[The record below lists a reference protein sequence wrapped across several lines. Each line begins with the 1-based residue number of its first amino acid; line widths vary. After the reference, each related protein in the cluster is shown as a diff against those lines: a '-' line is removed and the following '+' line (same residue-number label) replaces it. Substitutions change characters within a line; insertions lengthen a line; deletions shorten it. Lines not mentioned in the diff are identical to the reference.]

1 MSVAETRS
9 AAAAG
14 ELAANGFPLDPGVHL
29 IEASAGTGKTF
40 TLAHLVLR
48 LVGERQLSLRSLLVV
63 TFTKA
68 AAAELRDRIG
78 RRLQQVQQ
86 LLQTPDPAGHE
97 GLDQELKDWLGTI
110 PLEDHERLR
119 AQLLLALEELDAADI
134 TTIHGFCHR
143 SLQRQ
148 ALEAGLAP
156 EVELEDDGAL
166 LQEQVVHDYW
176 QQQVLPLPAHA
187 LRGLISRG
195 VEIKGLQ
202 TLLATLEGDP
212 TLASPD
218 LPPGWDPEQ
227 PLPPQWLD
235 QWETDWLRFQ
245 ALWEQEGEN
254 LEQALRAAAAE
265 RKQAGIKSKGP
276 YRPSPRLNRAQL
288 LSAWLQAQPCPGSYV
303 ELLEDKTSWIPDYF
317 HPGPI
322 SQAAAALAGPGLRL
336 PQPRLLAAAAAL
348 VDAPAEAVLSHFCH
362 WARAELARRR
372 QRRGRMSYGDLL
384 SSLDPGADG
393 TQRPTLIEAL
403 SQRYEAALIDE
414 FQDTD
419 PLQWRILQRVF
430 ASGDARPRQ
439 LLVLVGDP
447 KQAIY
452 RFRGGDLDT
461 YRAASRTAAASH
473 RLMRNFRSSPSLLEA
488 LNRLMAPGLPRSALP
503 VPPLRAAR
511 PDGGEPLILPA
522 GQHPLQLLWLG
533 DDRAAGKAPPSRS
546 ELESRTGDRVAAL
559 VLDLLLSGWRMG
571 EGELSRPLQPSD
583 LCLLV
588 DRHQQA
594 EDLRE
599 ALERRGLPSRLL
611 SQGDVFAGEGAA
623 LLQRLLDALAEPG
636 SGARL
641 RLLAASP
648 LMGWSPRQLAAAGS
662 QEWDRL
668 SGQLARLAER
678 LPSDGLLATLGQM
691 LRSEELAQ
699 LSLQGR
705 WLADLQ
711 QCAELVQERLHQQ
724 RLGAAASADWLRRRR
739 LHPPETVPE
748 NQLPHS
754 DAVTS
759 AVGVVTVHRS
769 KGLEFPVVICPY
781 FWQGVSSASR
791 RGSRHTGRRWTPE
804 HASGPQLDVH
814 LDQRWGPGQVAAEQ
828 EQAALAA
835 ERERLAY
842 VALTRARDLLVL
854 GFGPA
859 LGQESNPLIPWLF
872 SEHPLPPLG
881 PKDDEDDIYT
891 SRSDQEWLDHL
902 DSEIQQRALPITLIS
917 GDPSQPNSVRWQAP
931 AEAGDLGTG
940 PVPRWPLLSGWGRS
954 SYSSWTQGAHGEP
967 LAPEA
972 IEEGRE
978 TDGIDRAAADADD
991 PDPQATGP
999 VSPEHGP
1006 DAWGPRSGPLAMFPR
1021 GAAAGDCLHRILER
1035 IDHRQPGDD
1044 PLHQHLVERELE
1056 RAGLDLEHVPATL
1069 KFLEQLRHTPMGG
1082 ALGNVC
1088 LAQLNPR
1095 RQLREMTFDLP
1106 LTLGAE
1112 TSTGRALVRA
1122 QGLSEV
1128 FSRHPE
1134 GCFGG
1139 AYAQRLAE
1147 LNVASR
1153 GFLTGSIDLVFT
1165 APGPDGRERWWV
1177 ADWKSNWLGQRDPQG
1192 QPLACGPLDY
1202 GRAEMAALME
1212 SHHYPLQAHLYL
1224 VALHRYL
1231 GWRLPGYKPQRDLGG
1246 FLYVFLRGVPGA
1258 VSPPSGLAMAEQ
1270 SVPGMFVEPAPLDRL
1285 LALDDLLRE
1294 GQR

>member
-1 MSVAETRS
+1 MSSAGTEADVA
-9 AAAAG
+9 AL
-14 ELAANGFPLDPGVHL
+14 ELAANDLPLDPGVHL

-48 LVGERQLSLRSLLVV
+48 LVGERELSLRALLVV

-78 RRLQQVQQ
+78 RRLQQAQQ
-86 LLQTPDPAGHE
+86 LLQTSDPAGHE
-97 GLDQELKDWLGTI
+97 GLDQELKEWLGSI
-110 PLEDHERLR
+110 PPPHRERLR

-148 ALEAGLAP
+148 ALEAALAP
-156 EVELEDDGAL
+156 EVELENDGSL

-187 LRGLISRG
+187 LRGLIRKG
-195 VEIKGLQ
+195 VQIEALQ
-202 TLLATLEGDP
+202 SLLAKLDGDP
-212 TLASPD
+212 TLASPE
-218 LPPGWDPEQ
+218 LPPGWDPER
-227 PLPPQWLD
+227 PLAGQWLA
-235 QWETDWLRFQ
+235 QWEADWQRFQ
-245 ALWEQEGEN
+245 ALWDRQGEA
-254 LEQALRAAAAE
+254 LEQAVCAAAAA
-265 RKQAGIKSKGP
+265 RRQAGLSSKGP
-276 YRPSPRLNRAQL
+276 YSAKPRHKRTQL
-288 LSAWLQAQPCPGSYV
+288 LAAWLEDQPCPGSYA
-303 ELLEDKTSWIPDYF
+303 ELLEEKTSWIPDYF

-322 SQAAAALAGPGLRL
+322 SQAAALDGPQATL
-336 PQPRLLAAAAAL
+336 PQPRLLEAAAAL
-348 VDAPAEAVLSHFCH
+348 VDGPAEAVLSHFCH
-362 WARAELARRR
+362 WARAELALRR
-372 QRRGRMSYGDLL
+372 QRGGRMSYGDLL
-384 SSLDPGADG
+384 VGLDPGGDG
-393 TQRPTLIEAL
+393 GRRPGLIEAL
-403 SQRYEAALIDE
+403 SQRYEAVLIDE

-419 PLQWRILQRVF
+419 PLQWRILHRAF
-430 ASGDARPRQ
+430 ATTGAQPRH

-461 YRAASRTAAASH
+461 YRTAGRTAAARH
-473 RLMRNFRSSPSLLEA
+473 RLARNFRSSAPLLDA
-488 LNRLMAPGLPRSALP
+488 LNELMAPGLPRSELP
-503 VPPLRAAR
+503 VKPLRAAR
-511 PDGGEPLILPA
+511 RDEDESLILPA
-522 GQHPLQLLWLG
+522 GQQPLQLLWLG
-533 DDRAAGKAPPSRS
+533 SDRAAGEAPPGRG
-546 ELESRTGDRVAAL
+546 ELEKRASDRVAAL
-559 VLDLLLSGWRMG
+559 VLDLLRRGWRMG
-571 EGELSRPLQPSD
+571 AGEGTRALQPSD

-594 EDLRE
+594 EDLRQ
-599 ALERRGLPSRLL
+599 ALERRGLPSRLI

-636 SGARL
+636 SGPRL

-648 LMGWSPRQLAAAGS
+648 LLGWSPQQLAAAGS

-668 SGQLARLAER
+668 SSQLARLAER
-678 LPSDGLLATLGQM
+678 LPDDGLLATLGRL
-691 LRSEELAQ
+691 LRSEELAR

-748 NQLPHS
+748 NQQPHS
-754 DAVTS
+754 DAVSS

-781 FWQGVSSASR
+781 FWQGVGSANR
-791 RGSRHTGRRWTPE
+791 RGSRGLGRRWTPQ
-804 HASGPQLDVH
+804 HAGGPQLDVH
-814 LDQRWGPGQVAAEQ
+814 LDQRWGPGQQAAEQ

-859 LGQESNPLIPWLF
+859 LGQASNPLMPWLF
-872 SEHPLPPLG
+872 SDLPLQPLE
-881 PKDDEDDIYT
+881 PDTDLYT
-891 SRSDQEWLDHL
+891 DRSDQQWLEHL
-902 DSEIQQRALPITLIS
+902 EGEIQRSALPITLIS
-917 GDPSQPNSVRWQAP
+917 GDPEQPASARWHAP
-931 AEAGDLGTG
+931 AEAGDLRTG
-940 PVPRWPLLSGWGRS
+940 PVPRWSLLTGWGRS
-954 SYSSWTQGAHGEP
+954 SYSSWTQGAHGGP

-978 TDGIDRAAADADD
+978 TDGFERTASDEGDPGSRAAD
-991 PDPQATGP
+991 P
-999 VSPEHGP
+999 VSPE
-1006 DAWGPRSGPLAMFPR
+1006 WGPEIGEARNGPLAMFPR

-1035 IDHRQPGDD
+1035 VDHRLPGDE
-1044 PLHQHLVERELE
+1044 PIHRELVDRELE
-1056 RAGLDLEHVPATL
+1056 RAGLDLEHAPATL
-1069 KFLEQLRHTPMGG
+1069 QFLERLRRTPMGG
-1082 ALGNVC
+1082 ALGEVC
-1088 LAQLNPR
+1088 LAQLDPG
-1095 RQLREMTFDLP
+1095 RQLREMPFDLP
-1106 LTLGAE
+1106 LATDADA
-1112 TSTGRALVRA
+1112 SAGRALVRA
-1122 QGLSEV
+1122 RGLAEV

-1134 GCFGG
+1134 GTFTT
-1139 AYAQRLAE
+1139 AYAERLAE
-1147 LNVASR
+1147 LTVASR

-1165 APGPDGRERWWV
+1165 APGADGQERWWV
-1177 ADWKSNWLGQRDPQG
+1177 ADWKSNWLGQRDLQG
-1192 QPLACGPLDY
+1192 LPVACGPLDY
-1202 GRAEMAALME
+1202 GRAGMAAVME

-1231 GWRLPGYKPQRDLGG
+1231 GWRLPGYNPLRDLGG
-1246 FLYVFLRGVPGA
+1246 FVYIFLRGVPGA
-1258 VSPPSGLAMAEQ
+1258 ISPPPGLTMAEL
-1270 SVPGMFVEPAPLDRL
+1270 SVPGMFVEPAPLGRL
-1285 LALDDLLRE
+1285 EALDALLRE

>member
-1 MSVAETRS
+1 MSS
-9 AAAAG
+9 AGAQ
-14 ELAANGFPLDPGVHL
+14 AANGLPLDPGLHL

-48 LVGERQLSLRSLLVV
+48 LVGERQLSLRALLVV

-78 RRLQQVQQ
+78 RRLQQAQQ

-97 GLDQELKDWLGTI
+97 GLDQELKEWLGNI
-110 PLEDHERLR
+110 PPQNYERLR

-156 EVELEDDGAL
+156 EVELDNDGAL

-187 LRGLISRG
+187 LRGLISKG
-195 VEIKGLQ
+195 VQIQALQ
-202 TLLATLEGDP
+202 SLLATLEGDP
-212 TLASPD
+212 ALASPE
-218 LPPGWDPEQ
+218 LPPRWDPER
-227 PLPPQWLD
+227 PLPDQWLA
-235 QWETDWLRFQ
+235 QWKADWQRFQ
-245 ALWEQEGEN
+245 ALWEQQGEA
-254 LEQALRAAAAE
+254 LEQALCAAAAE
-265 RKQAGIKSKGP
+265 RKQAGLKSKGP
-276 YRPSPRLNRAQL
+276 YSAKPRHKRAQL
-288 LSAWLQAQPCPGSYV
+288 LSAWLQHQPCPGSYT
-303 ELLEDKTSWIPDYF
+303 ELLEEKTSWIPDYF

-322 SQAAAALAGPGLRL
+322 SQAAAALESPRPKL
-336 PQPRLLAAAAAL
+336 PQPRLLEAAAAL
-348 VDAPAEAVLSHFCH
+348 VDGPAEAVLGHFCH

-372 QRRGRMSYGDLL
+372 QRGGRMSYGDLL
-384 SSLDPGADG
+384 VGLDPGGDG
-393 TQRPTLIEAL
+393 SQRPGLIEAL
-403 SQRYEAALIDE
+403 SQRYGAALIDE

-419 PLQWRILQRVF
+419 PLQWRILHRAF
-430 ASGDARPRQ
+430 ATAAAQPRH

-461 YRAASRTAAASH
+461 YRTASSTAATSH
-473 RLMRNFRSSPSLLEA
+473 RLARNFRSSPPLLEA
-488 LNRLMAPGLPRSALP
+488 LNRLMAPGLPRSQLP
-503 VPPLRAAR
+503 VPPLQAAR
-511 PDGGEPLILPA
+511 PEGGEPLILPA
-522 GQHPLQLLWLG
+522 GQQPLQLLWLG
-533 DDRAAGKAPPSRS
+533 SDRAAAEALPSRG
-546 ELESRTGDRVAAL
+546 ELENRVGDRVAAL
-559 VLDLLLSGWRMG
+559 VLDLLLRGWRMG
-571 EGELSRPLQPSD
+571 EGEGSRPLQPSD

-636 SGARL
+636 SGPRL

-648 LMGWSPRQLAAAGS
+648 LLGWSPQQLAAAGS

-678 LPSDGLLATLGQM
+678 LPDDGLLATLGRL
-691 LRSEELAQ
+691 LRSEELAR

-748 NQLPHS
+748 NQQPHS
-754 DAVTS
+754 DAVAS

-781 FWQGVSSASR
+781 FWQGVGSTNR
-791 RGSRHTGRRWTPE
+791 RGGRGIGRRWTPPQ
-804 HASGPQLDVH
+804 ASGPQLDVH
-814 LDQRWGPGQVAAEQ
+814 LDQRWGPGQEAAEQ
-828 EQAALAA
+828 EQAALTA

-842 VALTRARDLLVL
+842 VALTRARELLVL

-859 LGQESNPLIPWLF
+859 RGQGSNPLIPWLF
-872 SEHPLPPLG
+872 SDQPLPALEA
-881 PKDDEDDIYT
+881 DDDIDAG
-891 SRSDQEWLDHL
+891 RSDQEWLEHL
-902 DSEIQQRALPITLIS
+902 EGEIERRALPITLIS
-917 GDPSQPNSVRWQAP
+917 GDPEQPAARRWQVP
-931 AEAGDLGTG
+931 AEAGDLRTG
-940 PVPRWPLLSGWGRS
+940 PVPRWSLLSGWGRS

-978 TDGIDRAAADADD
+978 TDGFDRTASDADG
-991 PDPQATGP
+991 PGPQATDP
-999 VSPEHGP
+999 VSPKQGP
-1006 DAWGPRSGPLAMFPR
+1006 ETWGGRNGPLAMFPR

-1035 IDHRQPGDD
+1035 VDHRQPGDD
-1044 PLHQHLVERELE
+1044 PLHRELVERELE
-1056 RAGLDLEHVPATL
+1056 RAGLDLDHAPATL
-1069 KFLEQLRHTPMGG
+1069 QFLEQLRHTPMGG
-1082 ALGNVC
+1082 ALGEVC
-1088 LAQLNPR
+1088 LAQLDPR
-1095 RQLREMTFDLP
+1095 RQLREMPFDLP
-1106 LTLGAE
+1106 LALGADA
-1112 TSTGRALVRA
+1112 SAGRALVRA
-1122 QGLSEV
+1122 QGLAEV

-1134 GCFGG
+1134 GSVSGT
-1139 AYAQRLAE
+1139 YPQRLAE

-1165 APGPDGRERWWV
+1165 APGGDGQERWWV
-1177 ADWKSNWLGQRDPQG
+1177 ADWKSNWLGQRDRQG
-1192 QPLACGPLDY
+1192 QPVACGPLDY
-1202 GRAEMAALME
+1202 GRAEMAAVME

-1231 GWRLPGYKPQRDLGG
+1231 GWRLPGYSPQRDLGG
-1246 FLYVFLRGVPGA
+1246 SVYIFLRGVPGA
-1258 VSPPSGLAMAEQ
+1258 ISPPPDLTMAEL
-1270 SVPGMFVEPAPLDRL
+1270 SVPGMFVEPAPLGRL
-1285 LALDDLLRE
+1285 EALDALLRE